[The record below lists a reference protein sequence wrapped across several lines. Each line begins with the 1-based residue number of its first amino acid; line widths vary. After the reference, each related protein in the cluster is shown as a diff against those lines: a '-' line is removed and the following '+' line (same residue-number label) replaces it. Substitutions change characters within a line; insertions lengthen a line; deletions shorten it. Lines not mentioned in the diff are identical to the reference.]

1 VFIVFVAILLK
12 YLFIQAKNN
21 KRWKKSDFFQDLLTL
36 QKKKIGNKRILSAA
50 SFLSLQENN
59 VGV

>member
-1 VFIVFVAILLK
+1 MEKI
-12 YLFIQAKNN
+12 
-21 KRWKKSDFFQDLLTL
+21 RFFFRDLLTL
-36 QKKKIGNKRILSAA
+36 QIKKIGNKRIASAA